1 LAERQTDLEVKHE
14 LKYPNRP
21 RVWIEGPSGV
31 ILAAVLLIP
40 VALGAGEKDVVSPL
54 TDEHWSVGHP
64 LNFKTPSGFRAT
76 SKPGAIE
83 RMTDAPSAVWK
94 KNKAARK
101 LLTSPVESLKW
112 P

>member
-1 LAERQTDLEVKHE
+1 LKDLQA
-14 LKYPNRP
+14 
-21 RVWIEGPSGV
+21 V

-54 TDEHWSVGHP
+54 TDEHWNAAHTLSLRNLTLLNDNESVCVV
-64 LNFKTPSGFRAT
+64 TY
-76 SKPGAIE
+76 
-83 RMTDAPSAVWK
+83 APVPVWK

-101 LLTSPVESLKW
+101 LLTLIVESLKW